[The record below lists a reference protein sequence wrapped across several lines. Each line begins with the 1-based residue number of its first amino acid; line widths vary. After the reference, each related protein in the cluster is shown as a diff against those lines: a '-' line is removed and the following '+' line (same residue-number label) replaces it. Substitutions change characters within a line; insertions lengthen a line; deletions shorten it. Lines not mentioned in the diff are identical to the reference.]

1 MPQPNLRMLIRS
13 LRTRAY
19 ENLEIQKYAA
29 SVGARKES
37 SCRTVPSQQKLDFR
51 VESRRKVNANEADI

>member
-19 ENLEIQKYAA
+19 EKLEIQKYAA
-29 SVGARKES
+29 FVGARKES
-37 SCRTVPSQQKLDFR
+37 SHRAVPSQQELDFR
-51 VESRRKVNANEADI
+51 VESRRKIDADEADL